1 MARSNVARAESIVT
15 LNGKAA
21 ENALDG
27 LKLKAKEYRDAI
39 IEASKAGDTKQ
50 VNKLSTELKSIEAT
64 TKKLRQETFN
74 YNSILKNLNGS
85 TITQLEKAAKSLRNE
100 IKGLTP
106 DTQLFITKS
115 KQLDQVRNR
124 LDALNGRVRENNNWL
139 SRAGNS
145 FNKYFGLA
153 TTAIASV
160 TGISFALRG
169 AAQEAAKMD
178 DIYADVMKTTGLTR
192 DEVVLLNDE
201 FKKLNTRTSREELNK
216 LAREA
221 GKLGISGSE
230 DVLAFVKAA
239 NKINVA
245 LREDLGE
252 DAVLNIGKISE
263 VFKLTKEMG
272 IEKSYASIGSAI
284 NALGQDSSAAEQY
297 LVDFTKR
304 VAGSSYQAGISLQNI
319 LGYASALDQSGAQ
332 VEMSATAFQNFLM
345 KMYSETDT
353 MAKIA
358 GVDVKA
364 FSKLLSE
371 DANAAIIKVL
381 TGLNSKGGFAQ
392 MVPLFQEMGGEGARF
407 VSVLSS
413 LGTNINLV
421 TEAQKLSHVE
431 FAKATSL
438 QNEYNIKNETMQ
450 AKLDKAKKSFQDQV
464 IILGEKLSP
473 AFLKSTNAT
482 TLFLKAIMAIDK
494 EFLYAAV
501 VFAGAI
507 IAYKSW
513 NVVVATGN
521 AIMGAARIVS
531 LAFSSG
537 IALVQGNTVRA
548 AAAWKMFNASLSAS
562 TIGIAVTAITALG
575 YGIYKVLT
583 YQTALEKAQNSVNK
597 EFGKASLVAYSL
609 FDALSKSTKGSAEY
623 KAILGKINEAYSPF
637 LANMIDEE
645 GNLTDIAQARNAVI
659 IGLKEEISL
668 KIRNQSIEKVMSD
681 SMDKQVGLYERF
693 VGASK
698 EKGGEEVARIRA
710 DVLTSMV
717 REGQSMTEIMKKMA
731 EYGLD
736 KFQIPKSVILQYKQ
750 EYDKMVKDV
759 NSIENTI
766 KSITDKSIIGPVLD
780 PTKVKNK
787 DKVVP
792 DNDETETEKQRKK
805 REAAFKKELDALDK
819 KERATANI
827 LKEAYA
833 NKAISQDAFEAM
845 SLQNTIDFLQKRNQL
860 YIDNNQDNT
869 TVEGQ
874 YFDALVQLSERAVKQ
889 VEEKAK
895 IAESWRKKIREVL
908 DKENEDIYAEENT
921 KEWNKLSQ
929 GILKRQ
935 EDLEKSAADIKLRYA
950 TNTWKKKRKIEMD
963 NLNEMLRQGLITQKE
978 YEQAIEDM
986 RMEAAV
992 KIAQAVNSLV
1002 QAAADL
1008 YNTIRDAEF
1017 DRLERQKEQELRLY
1031 GDNADARAEIEQKYE
1046 KEKLKLQ
1053 IEYADKDMAVKIVQS
1068 LAAGALA
1075 VVQAFAQLGP
1085 VAGAIAAVLIGATT
1099 AVQIT
1104 TIVAQRNALKANLS
1118 SGGGGGS
1125 GASRSVKGYSDGGY
1139 TGRSHSDREA
1149 VGVVHANEWV
1159 APAAMVRSNPI
1170 VFNNLERER
1179 VNKYSIL
1186 SPPKQ
1191 FATGGFTSPSK
1202 GSSNTDALLVEL
1214 IQEFRELKSKSLRAH
1229 VVLSDVNAQ
1238 QEVSNRFKEVGSL

>member
-27 LKLKAKEYRDAI
+27 LKLKAKQYRDAI

-124 LDALNGRVRENNNWL
+124 LDVLNGRFKENTNWI

-153 TTAIASV
+153 TAAIASV

-450 AKLDKAKKSFQDQV
+450 AKLDKAKKKFQDQV

-513 NVVVATGN
+513 NIVVAAGN
-521 AIMGAARIVS
+521 TIMSAARITS
-531 LAFSSG
+531 LAFSAAM
-537 IALVQGNTVRA
+537 ALVQGNTVRA
-548 AAAWKMFNASLSAS
+548 TAAWQMLNASMSAS
-562 TIGIAVTAITALG
+562 AIGAIVTAVVALG
-575 YGIYKVLT
+575 YGLYRLITYESELTKTTRNYYSEVEKATRSAGQLLDVIKNSSKGSQQYKEALAALQRDYGPYINTLVNEEGVLT
-583 YQTALEKAQNSVNK
+583 NIEGARTAINAAIK
-597 EFGKASLVAYSL
+597 ETI
-609 FDALSKSTKGSAEY
+609 ALKVQEQAITEVSN
-623 KAILGKINEAYSPF
+623 KAIDKQAGYYEKMVSVL
-637 LANMIDEE
+637 MRQ
-645 GNLTDIAQARNAVI
+645 GNLSED
-659 IGLKEEISL
+659 
-668 KIRNQSIEKVMSD
+668 
-681 SMDKQVGLYERF
+681 
-693 VGASK
+693 
-698 EKGGEEVARIRA
+698 VARITAKSFTESIKAGEPLSAAFSKIEKQIAKTRGA
-710 DVLTSMV
+710 IFNKTSFIDFAKSYENMVTDIDAVNKKFDFLTPA
-717 REGQSMTEIMKKMA
+717 EIM
-731 EYGLD
+731 
-736 KFQIPKSVILQYKQ
+736 
-750 EYDKMVKDV
+750 
-759 NSIENTI
+759 
-766 KSITDKSIIGPVLD
+766 GPVFD
-780 PTKVKNK
+780 PTKVKAAGEQVT
-787 DKVVP
+787 DTI
-792 DNDETETEKQRKK
+792 ETETEKQK
-805 REAAFKKELDALDK
+805 RIKEEAFKKEIESLDVQERQKQNMLK
-819 KERATANI
+819 KSLFATSINQEQYE
-827 LKEAYA
+827 LE
-833 NKAISQDAFEAM
+833 
-845 SLQNTIDFLQKRNQL
+845 SLTNTIAFLEKRNL
-860 YIDNNQDNT
+860 VYLKYGKDNT
-869 TVEGQ
+869 ETEGA
-874 YFDALVQLSERAVKQ
+874 YYDSLIKLGELAIK
-889 VEEKAK
+889 KAE
-895 IAESWRKKIREVL
+895 IQAKIREFWLKKGPVEEDIDEDPEQDKLLQSIL
-908 DKENEDIYAEENT
+908 DKQKKFEQSAAEIKEQYASRSWSKKFKVEKEN
-921 KEWNKLSQ
+921 
-929 GILKRQ
+929 
-935 EDLEKSAADIKLRYA
+935 LEKMHK
-950 TNTWKKKRKIEMD
+950 E
-963 NLNEMLRQGLITQKE
+963 GLITTKE
-978 YEQAIEDM
+978 YEWKIGQLRI
-986 RMEAAV
+986 EAAERV
-992 KIAQAVNSLV
+992 AGAVNGIV
-1002 QAAADL
+1002 NAIAEL
-1008 YNTIRDAEF
+1008 YQTIRDEEF
-1017 DRLERQKEQELRLY
+1017 NRLERQKEQELRLY
-1031 GDNADARAEIEQKYE
+1031 GDSADARAKIEQKYE
-1046 KEKLKLQ
+1046 KKKLELQ
-1053 IEYADKDMAVKIVQS
+1053 IEYADKDMAIKILQTVS
-1068 LAAGALA
+1068 AGALA
-1075 VVQAFAQLGP
+1075 AIQAVAQLGP
-1085 VAGAIAAVLIGATT
+1085 IAGPIAAALIGATT
-1099 AVQIT
+1099 LFQVG
-1104 TIVAQRNALKANLS
+1104 TIIAQRNALKSSLQEGINSTSTSGNSKAVS
-1118 SGGGGGS
+1118 GYSGGGFTENS
-1125 GASRSVKGYSDGGY
+1125 NSDLKP
-1139 TGRSHSDREA
+1139 
-1149 VGVVHANEWV
+1149 VGIVHANEWV
-1159 APAAMVRSNPI
+1159 APASMVRSNPSI
-1170 VFNNLERER
+1170 FRNLERER
-1179 VNKYSIL
+1179 VNKYSFQG
-1186 SPPKQ
+1186 PPKQ
-1191 FATGGFTSPSK
+1191 FFTGGYASSANRD
-1202 GSSNTDALLVEL
+1202 SNTDQLLQQVIKLLKQMAESPMPAYMVL
-1214 IQEFRELKSKSLRAH
+1214 DEFNAKQEIK
-1229 VVLSDVNAQ
+1229 
-1238 QEVSNRFKEVGSL
+1238 NRFKREGSL